1 MQVSVVNCWYWS
13 QSVIVGEV
21 IDRSEVR
28 VSRALVNFALDMLLL
43 LLFVVLSLVS
53 VIVQFV
59 FPPGVS
65 AKGWHLWGLNFGQ
78 WCGLQFGLLSVLGF
92 GIVVHVMLH
101 WTWICSVLARQIL
114 GQRDVP
120 DNGLRTVYGV
130 ALLIGL
136 LMTGAILIG
145 LAMISIQMPP
155 QG

>member
-1 MQVSVVNCWYWS
+1 VNWWYWS
-13 QSVIVGEV
+13 QSVIAGEV
-21 IDRSEVR
+21 IDRGEVR
-28 VSRALVNFALDMLLL
+28 VSRALVNFALDMVLL
-43 LLFVVLSLVS
+43 LLFVALSIVS

-65 AKGWHLWGLNFGQ
+65 AKGWHLWGLNLGQ

-136 LMTGAILIG
+136 LMTGAVVTG

>member
-1 MQVSVVNCWYWS
+1 MIAV
-13 QSVIVGEV
+13 EV

-43 LLFVVLSLVS
+43 LLFVALSIVS

-65 AKGWHLWGLNFGQ
+65 ATGWHLWGLNFGQ